1 MLRSLSHD
9 KNVRYACIY
18 LILLATDQERA
29 VRELTYHV
37 RETTLEV
44 SQQEVGET
52 TRRRNERKPVR
63 AVPKATSDSATP
75 KPKMN
80 WKLIKILG
88 LSTENSD

>member
-1 MLRSLSHD
+1 MYMLRSLSHD

-52 TRRRNERKPVR
+52 TRRRNERKPVGQYR
-63 AVPKATSDSATP
+63 KLLATVRHPSR
-75 KPKMN
+75 K
-80 WKLIKILG
+80 
-88 LSTENSD
+88 

>member
-1 MLRSLSHD
+1 MYMLRSPSHD

-44 SQQEVGET
+44 RQQEVGET
-52 TRRRNERKPVR
+52 TRRRNER
-63 AVPKATSDSATP
+63 AKATSDSATP

-80 WKLIKILG
+80 WKLIKILE